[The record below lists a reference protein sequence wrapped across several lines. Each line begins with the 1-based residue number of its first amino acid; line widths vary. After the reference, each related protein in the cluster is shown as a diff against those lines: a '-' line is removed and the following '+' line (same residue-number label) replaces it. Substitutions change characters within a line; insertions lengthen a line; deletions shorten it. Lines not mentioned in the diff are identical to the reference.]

1 MGPWTK
7 ALLDVL
13 DGARHQD
20 VSEPAVTD
28 LRIEPSLVTARV
40 EGRRVALSAPPIPP
54 GIWAAVASSV
64 RTDTQ
69 SEQFTQLLAH
79 TWDEPLVPEQIV
91 RLGDPADVA
100 AVARELA
107 DAVERDPAVL
117 LRWRGYAADS
127 ADDPDAWNG
136 ESCPSC
142 HRRPA
147 VRRSRCRSA
156 SGRAASRHPTAT
168 SSRCSC
174 APTARLPTSRRRSS
188 ATRRVRAPFARARA
202 RARFAARRRSSRRS
216 RRRPRARAAPP
227 R

>member
-136 ESCPSC
+136 GELPELPPPA
-142 HRRPA
+142 RRPPES
-147 VRRSRCRSA
+147 VPKRFGA
-156 SGRAASRHPTAT
+156 SGIQTPDGD
-168 SSRCSC
+168 
-174 APTARLPTSRRRSS
+174 LVEVL
-188 ATRRVRAPFARARA
+188 VRAYRAFAD
-202 RARFAARRRSSRRS
+202 
-216 RRRPRARAAPP
+216 
-227 R
+227 